1 MYITSK
7 RIGKILFVLVLRI
20 LLIFKFLNF
29 TALLTKK
36 TFHDF
41 RVIFRT

>member
-29 TALLTKK
+29 TALFTKK
-36 TFHDF
+36 TFHNL
-41 RVIFRT
+41 RAIFL